1 MYQKKSYGKCI
12 ADKLASCS
20 LTFNGKEGAK
30 ICFYRQFVRGKFV
43 KALAPGSSAREW
55 NSADT
60 SYYTMWLLLPN
71 LMVQLVAC
79 CPVGVSE
86 LIVIWYLTGQI

>member
-20 LTFNGKEGAK
+20 LTFNGEEGAK

-55 NSADT
+55 NSAVLVHNVAAFSEFGGT
-60 SYYTMWLLLPN
+60 VGGMLP
-71 LMVQLVAC
+71 C
-79 CPVGVSE
+79 GCK
-86 LIVIWYLTGQI
+86 